1 MEEKERYKLESYNEA
16 FCEIHD
22 TELNEWYI
30 RKDLV
35 TNLLNQQDKRIK
47 ELEEF
52 NQHLRERIGRQY
64 DKIVALEK
72 SYSVE
77 KEFGDKM
84 WLENKQLKL
93 QLRKKHWLKS
103 QCCDRNYREYTPVIS
118 YLVAT
123 NTATLLFKNFGE

>member
-93 QLRKKHWLKS
+93 QLRTK
-103 QCCDRNYREYTPVIS
+103 
-118 YLVAT
+118 
-123 NTATLLFKNFGE
+123 NTD